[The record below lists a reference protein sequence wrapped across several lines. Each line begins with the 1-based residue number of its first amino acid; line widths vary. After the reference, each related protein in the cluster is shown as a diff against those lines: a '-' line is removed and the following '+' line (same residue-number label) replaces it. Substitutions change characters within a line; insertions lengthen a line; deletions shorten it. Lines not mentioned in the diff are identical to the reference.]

1 MPANSRRYRLNFY
14 KDPMKKQTIQ
24 EYSLSKGFHPQF
36 LQRWLNWKPNDGAAL
51 LDIALSLK
59 AGENHL
65 RDLMD
70 WLEEIALRD
79 SVDICEILTNK
90 AINEIRTDPRLGRA
104 DRLKRIK
111 DQVRRMRFPRLSQIE
126 DSIQLK
132 IRELKLQPSVRLSV
146 PAGLE
151 GGDLQIE
158 FTAGSPAELKSILA
172 KLSAAA
178 ESASL
183 AEIYILLKGDAVA
196 EPRAATGS
204 L

>member
-1 MPANSRRYRLNFY
+1 MTEH
-14 KDPMKKQTIQ
+14 TIQ
-24 EYSLSKGFHPQF
+24 EYAQTKGFHPQV
-36 LQRWLNWKPNDGAAL
+36 LQRWLNWNPHDGAAL

-79 SVDICEILTNK
+79 GVVICEILANK
-90 AINEIRTDPRLGRA
+90 AISEIRTDPRLGRA

-126 DSIQLK
+126 DSIRSKIRQLK
-132 IRELKLQPSVRLSV
+132 LPPSVTLSV
-146 PAGLE
+146 PSGLE

-158 FTAGSPAELKSILA
+158 FTAGNPAEFKSVLLRLA
-172 KLSAAA
+172 
-178 ESASL
+178 
-183 AEIYILLKGDAVA
+183 AVA
-196 EPRAATGS
+196 ESDTLAELYLLLNGTATAEGRAASKS

>member
-1 MPANSRRYRLNFY
+1 
-14 KDPMKKQTIQ
+14 
-24 EYSLSKGFHPQF
+24 
-36 LQRWLNWKPNDGAAL
+36 
-51 LDIALSLK
+51 
-59 AGENHL
+59 
-65 RDLMD
+65 
-70 WLEEIALRD
+70 
-79 SVDICEILTNK
+79 
-90 AINEIRTDPRLGRA
+90 LGRA

-126 DSIQLK
+126 DSIQSK
-132 IRELKLQPSVRLSV
+132 IGQLKLPPSVRLSV

-158 FTAGSPAELKSILA
+158 FSAGSPAELKSVLA

-183 AEIYILLKGDAVA
+183 AEIYILLKGDAIT
-196 EPRAATGS
+196 EPRAASRS